1 MFTVYGS
8 WRVSVEDTL
17 HTIEADLS
25 VNNYLRV
32 YLNGSVIHESYIPWA
47 QGEIYR
53 FEKGDHTF
61 ALQTEGIFRPS
72 MSFGLFMDGREIGEA
87 DGSQQLPSTPL
98 DSTTLNAVT
107 EQNVT
112 ERVEVIDTETISLDN
127 SSGSAPLVTEKEVS
141 KAVTNE
147 LSVQTD
153 LAVGGEFTV
162 GGEVGG
168 ELMVKLHAAV
178 EAALSAELA
187 RQTGQKVGQTITERN
202 KLTFTV
208 QPRSSVTY
216 TVVWKR
222 KVRSGEY
229 VVSARKGTR
238 IVPYS
243 MYYGL
248 LYEVRSGQ

>member
-8 WRVSVEDTL
+8 WQVSVEDTL
-17 HTIEADLS
+17 YTIQADLS

-47 QGEIYR
+47 EGEIYK
-53 FEKGDHTF
+53 FEKGAHTF
-61 ALQTEGIFRPS
+61 VLKTEGIFRPS
-72 MSFGLFMDGREIGEA
+72 MSFNLFMDGREIGQA
-87 DGSQQLPSTPL
+87 AGSQQLSSPL
-98 DSTTLNAVT
+98 DSTTLNTIT

-127 SSGSAPLVTEKEVS
+127 LSGSAPLVTEKEVS
-141 KAVTNE
+141 KTVTNE

-153 LAVGGEFTV
+153 LAVGGDFTV

-168 ELMVKLHAAV
+168 ELMVKLHAVV
-178 EAALSAELA
+178 EAALSAKLA
-187 RQTGQKVGQTITERN
+187 KQTGQKVGQTITERN
-202 KLTFTV
+202 RLTFTV

-222 KVRSGEY
+222 KIRSGEY
-229 VVSARKGTR
+229 VVSVGDGARV
-238 IVPYS
+238 VPYS

-248 LYEVRSGQ
+248 LYEVRSGE